1 MLGKGLQLNT
11 THLISLLS
19 VASEFFV
26 KLGNNRIGDYLEK
39 CGLSSIVLGLLNQL
53 HIFWQ
58 LYPIELL
65 GLLIGLGL
73 PKLQH
78 LLYPGLLTGFGMQIF
93 FTNLTCM
100 EFQVIFGLISSFLSN
115 RQLQVVLDGKPS
127 QECLV
132 NAGIPRG
139 SILGPTL
146 FLLYI
151 NDLLDVMLSVILL
164 SMLMILLSLLSA
176 IRHLICG
183 NN

>member
-1 MLGKGLQLNT
+1 MLVFTSLSHG
-11 THLISLLS
+11 IS
-19 VASEFFV
+19 
-26 KLGNNRIGDYLEK
+26 
-39 CGLSSIVLGLLNQL
+39 CQ
-53 HIFWQ
+53 
-58 LYPIELL
+58 
-65 GLLIGLGL
+65 
-73 PKLQH
+73 
-78 LLYPGLLTGFGMQIF
+78 
-93 FTNLTCM
+93 
-100 EFQVIFGLISSFLSN
+100 IFGLLSSFLSN

-127 QECLV
+127 QEYLV